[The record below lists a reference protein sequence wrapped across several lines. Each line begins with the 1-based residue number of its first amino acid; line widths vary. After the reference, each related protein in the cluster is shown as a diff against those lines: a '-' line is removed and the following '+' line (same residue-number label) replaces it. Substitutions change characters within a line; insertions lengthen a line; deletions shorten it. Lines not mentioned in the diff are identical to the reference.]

1 MVHFFTSVLVL
12 NFFICCCLSSKK
24 WITYKGNNK
33 GLASVP
39 ADVPTDVHFL
49 YLQENRITSLQTN
62 SFSRFS
68 ECLTIDLE
76 KNSVS
81 EIQTGAFNGLQ
92 TLLRLALSYNNLS
105 QIETGMWQG
114 MSSLAVLE
122 LSYNQVAFLIYYR
135 AVYFN
140 HEMPSFICKL

>member
-1 MVHFFTSVLVL
+1 M
-12 NFFICCCLSSKK
+12 SSKK

-33 GLASVP
+33 GLTSVL

-49 YLQENRITSLQTN
+49 YLQDNRITSLQTD

-76 KNSVS
+76 KNSIS
-81 EIQTGAFNGLQ
+81 EIQTGAFNGLH
-92 TLLRLALSYNNLS
+92 TLLKLALSYNNLS

-114 MSSLAVLE
+114 LPSLAVLE
-122 LSYNQVAFLIYYR
+122 LSHNQVVFSI
-135 AVYFN
+135 
-140 HEMPSFICKL
+140 